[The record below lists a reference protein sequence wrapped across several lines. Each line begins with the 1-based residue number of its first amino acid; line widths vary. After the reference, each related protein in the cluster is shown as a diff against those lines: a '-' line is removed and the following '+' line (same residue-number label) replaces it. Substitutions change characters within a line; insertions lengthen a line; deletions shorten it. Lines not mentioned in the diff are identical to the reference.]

1 MRRIRLCKFNAL
13 LLLAGLCVM
22 GSCAE
27 DELPTDEE
35 SADCGKTYGRL
46 VGMFFG
52 STGEIYGTYRQ

>member
-1 MRRIRLCKFNAL
+1 MKRIGLCKFNAL

-22 GSCAE
+22 GSCA
-27 DELPTDEE
+27 DEE

-52 STGEIYGTYRQ
+52 STGEIYGAYRQ